1 MFDLLIV
8 THGNLGTEFL
18 ATLDLVYGKP
28 NGWINACGFLAKQ
41 SPEELYAQVEDYVWQ
56 SRNRGGC
63 LIVTDIPGGSPF
75 LMSARAYKKFH
86 ETIPVEVI
94 SGLNLGMLLEVAS
107 IQSEKTLS
115 EAAEIAC
122 SSGMQSVKSLFTQ
135 LDL

>member
-18 ATLDLVYGKP
+18 ATLDLVYGKS

-63 LIVTDIPGGSPF
+63 LIITDIPGGSPLCRLVHTRSF
-75 LMSARAYKKFH
+75 MTRYPL
-86 ETIPVEVI
+86 
-94 SGLNLGMLLEVAS
+94 
-107 IQSEKTLS
+107 
-115 EAAEIAC
+115 
-122 SSGMQSVKSLFTQ
+122 KS
-135 LDL
+135 

>member
-63 LIVTDIPGGSPF
+63 LIITDIPG
-75 LMSARAYKKFH
+75 
-86 ETIPVEVI
+86 EVI

-122 SSGMQSVKSLFTQ
+122 SSGMQSIRSLFTQ